1 MDFISKQQNEFGF
14 INQLTNRIKH
24 KFPDYSVDY
33 EMIFDRLRP
42 DIYINKHN
50 NEQNIIIEIKKFR
63 TENYSSLP
71 FSTIIQ
77 LEDYKKHFDD
87 HRIILITFVKINKLM
102 EHKLKE
108 LNIEVIINPN
118 TFTEITEKI

>member
-1 MDFISKQQNEFGF
+1 MDFISKQQNEFEF